1 MLCKFPQTLSRLRR
15 QKGISQKQ
23 AAEELGISAT
33 ALYARLK
40 ALLRGVLGS
49 TCEALALPDE
59 CGAVLDT
66 IKSRAA
72 RLIETVS

>member
-1 MLCKFPQTLSRLRR
+1 M
-15 QKGISQKQ
+15 
-23 AAEELGISAT
+23 
-33 ALYARLK
+33 K

-49 TCEALALPDE
+49 ACEALALPDE